1 MVAGPAA
8 PNPSG
13 LPGFNARYG
22 VKANPGG
29 GNANASQLTGWLNT
43 VTQVAT
49 AADSVMLPPA
59 YAGAEIT
66 VVNEAAV
73 ALQVFG
79 YMNTA
84 PGDIVTDTVA
94 PPGSVVQGT
103 AGASVAAGTVMI
115 FFCII
120 GQGAFTNGITPGQ
133 WVARSLS

>member
-1 MVAGPAA
+1 MVMGPAA
-8 PNPSG
+8 PTNSG
-13 LPGFNARYG
+13 LPGFNTRYG
-22 VKANPGG
+22 IGAHPGG
-29 GNANASQLTGWLNT
+29 GNANATQLTGWLNT

-59 YAGAEIT
+59 YAGCEIT
-66 VVNEAAV
+66 VVNAGGASC
-73 ALQVFG
+73 QVFG

-103 AGASVAAGTVMI
+103 AGAAVGAGTVAV